1 MIRRPPRSTLTDTL
15 FPYTALFRSCARAF
29 HRHSVARSTLP
40 WDCLCEMI
48 EMTAGDRR
56 LISVEQRLAA
66 YAHFWANT
74 AIRSKN
80 LRRGHA
86 CGRPAD
92 KRFPRSFDLSA
103 NFARRSEEHTSELKS
118 LMRIAY
124 A

>member
-1 MIRRPPRSTLTDTL
+1 
-15 FPYTALFRSCARAF
+15 
-29 HRHSVARSTLP
+29 
-40 WDCLCEMI
+40 MI

-92 KRFPRSFDLSA
+92 KRFPRSFALSA
-103 NFARRSEEHTSELKS
+103 NFARCFAMNWNFDLHLPRHHLTLAGTGRYQNGGKPPDSFTQPVRMLIQHTQ
-118 LMRIAY
+118 
-124 A
+124 

>member
-1 MIRRPPRSTLTDTL
+1 
-15 FPYTALFRSCARAF
+15 
-29 HRHSVARSTLP
+29 
-40 WDCLCEMI
+40 MI

-92 KRFPRSFDLSA
+92 KRFPRPFALSA
-103 NFARRSEEHTSELKS
+103 NFARCFAMNWNFDLHLHRLHLTVAGTGRSQIGGKPPQSGRAAGREKMDTDG
-118 LMRIAY
+118 
-124 A
+124 